1 MNQLIEQNELVKEI
15 HYAFENVKPKIIGR
29 IYKIIIGANAK
40 YMWDLNYFCRLNDE
54 IGVYIP
60 SSPYGENLEDI
71 ETKLNQYILRFET
84 AKDWK
89 KNKYFKK

>member
-1 MNQLIEQNELVKEI
+1 
-15 HYAFENVKPKIIGR
+15 
-29 IYKIIIGANAK
+29 
-40 YMWDLNYFCRLNDE
+40 MWDLNYFCRLNDE